1 MNLLGKGCRKTCVLT
16 LLFFQG
22 FAILGVGMFAFAIRK
37 AAEPEDRN
45 M

>member
-1 MNLLGKGCRKTCVLT
+1 MNLLRKRYRKTCVPT

-22 FAILGVGMFAFAIRK
+22 FAILGVGMFALAIRR
-37 AAEPEDRN
+37 AAEPEGRN